1 MVVDGTKEWLIKWLE
16 LLDRENTWKTVEV
29 LIKQEKIV
37 GLTKILEYPKRWG
50 EGHMDC
56 WGWKLE
62 KTVKRWSKKGDINER
77 MGKKNRRWKWFG
89 QPLAEEFLTLWIVG
103 FLSWSAREMLCKYWG
118 LLLFIYKTALSY
130 TNTGVAGVLHFSG
143 EQILLQ
149 CWKVV
154 SHFIRFFIKDP
165 VTRIRF
171 YNRCFEAYKITNT
184 AGLRKLKI

>member
-1 MVVDGTKEWLIKWLE
+1 MENSGGTK
-16 LLDRENTWKTVEV
+16 
-29 LIKQEKIV
+29 KQEKIV
-37 GLTKILEYPKRWG
+37 GLTKILEYPKWWG

-118 LLLFIYKTALSY
+118 FLLFIYKTALSY

-143 EQILLQ
+143 EQILFAMLESCVTFHQILYKSPCHQNSILQ
-149 CWKVV
+149 QVFRSIQNYEYSWVEKTKNLISAAIC
-154 SHFIRFFIKDP
+154 FF
-165 VTRIRF
+165 
-171 YNRCFEAYKITNT
+171 
-184 AGLRKLKI
+184 